1 VTLPFN
7 SGQASELPSIES
19 MASRNLWPLWVG
31 PLVAFAWQ
39 GVVGCEH
46 LNFGCFV
53 HSQAAVLMAK
63 LQGQALFDIGIDR
76 F

>member
-1 VTLPFN
+1 MTLPLN

-19 MASRNLWPLWVG
+19 MESRNLWAPWGG

-39 GVVGCEH
+39 RVVGCKQPD
-46 LNFGCFV
+46 FVCFV

-76 F
+76 L